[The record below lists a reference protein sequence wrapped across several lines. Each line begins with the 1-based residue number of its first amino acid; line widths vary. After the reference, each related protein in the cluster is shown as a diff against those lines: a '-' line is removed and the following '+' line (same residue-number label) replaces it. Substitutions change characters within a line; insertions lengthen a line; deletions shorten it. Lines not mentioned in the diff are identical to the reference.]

1 MADKENKKIE
11 EKKLDDV
18 NGGGLFSAYSE
29 EDYNQ
34 AGVEVVGWGYFYND
48 GYKFQGQE
56 ISKMDASGLV
66 FFTHY
71 NERPAYTVEEA
82 YEFYDYMSTVLDWRL
97 PAY

>member
-34 AGVEVVGWGYFYND
+34 AGVEVVG
-48 GYKFQGQE
+48 
-56 ISKMDASGLV
+56 
-66 FFTHY
+66 
-71 NERPAYTVEEA
+71 
-82 YEFYDYMSTVLDWRL
+82 
-97 PAY
+97 